1 MNILDILE
9 AAYTP
14 GDIIGTITHTF
25 SVNNQ
30 DDAYRL
36 AHAIH
41 SPKTGWHA
49 KVEHAF
55 QGDTD
60 QVGQYSVKILVNVN
74 PKDFE

>member
-1 MNILDILE
+1 MNIRDILE
-9 AAYTP
+9 AAYTS
-14 GDIIGTITHTF
+14 GEIIGTISHTF
-25 SVNNQ
+25 SVETQ

-36 AHAIH
+36 VHAIH

-55 QGDTD
+55 QGNDD